1 MRAEVDG
8 QIEALVGMT
17 KVKEYLEGLRR
28 KILFVESGGSRK
40 VLATCMNLVLTGN
53 PGVGKTTFAR
63 LLFKFLRAYGIL
75 KRDAFVEVNALSLKG
90 RYVGQTAPKV
100 IAKVREAMGGCLF
113 LDEAYALAGA
123 DDGRSDSFGAEAV
136 RTLLTEVENNRT
148 GLLVILAGYDDQMT
162 RLMSVDPGLP
172 RRFPVKLHM
181 PDYTPTELAGI
192 CE

>member
-75 KRDAFVEVNALSLKG
+75 KRDAFVECNALELKG
-90 RYVGQTAPKV
+90 KYVGHTAPKV
-100 IAKVREAMGGCLF
+100 TAKIREAMGGCLF
-113 LDEAYALAGA
+113 LDEAYGLAGSE
-123 DDGRSDSFGAEAV
+123 DGNDSFGKEAV

-148 GLLVILAGYDDQMT
+148 GLLVIMAGYDDQ
-162 RLMSVDPGLP
+162 
-172 RRFPVKLHM
+172 
-181 PDYTPTELAGI
+181 
-192 CE
+192 